1 MIESRRMLNEVIVSL
16 RNVIAPAIAEP
27 YPKTQAY
34 MAAVILE
41 MVARQVEERTDLAT
55 AKRAAIAS
63 SFETL
68 GRSEEVGRLIAD
80 LPRDEGGL
88 CQLIERLYAERQHL
102 GEELFT
108 NANKRVHETLRALLD
123 QDLKVAGGKAEG

>member
-1 MIESRRMLNEVIVSL
+1 MIESRQMLNEVIASL
-16 RNVIAPAIAEP
+16 RNVIAPAIADP

-41 MVARQVEERTDLAT
+41 MVARQVEERTDLGT
-55 AKRAAIAS
+55 AKRAAIEL
-63 SFETL
+63 SFEAL
-68 GRSEEVGRLIAD
+68 ARNEAVGRLVAD
-80 LPRDEGGL
+80 LPRNEGGL

-108 NANKRVHETLRALLD
+108 TANKRVRETLRALLD